1 MEQFKHPGIRAL
13 PTALRGAVTGGWY
26 EGSVFFA
33 ILGTSTAPPP
43 PFPPSWLLDGRVG
56 YIQWTCL
63 TSTGILNYK
72 WAQTGL
78 LDGADKAIASLITSL
93 CVGFGVNYW
102 RTGDR
107 PTAVILSAVGILQA
121 VGARGASV

>member
-1 MEQFKHPGIRAL
+1 MASAKHPLLLAAAVAHGVLSLGHTTKGMEQFKHPGIRAL

-33 ILGTSTAPPP
+33 IL
-43 PFPPSWLLDGRVG
+43 
-56 YIQWTCL
+56 
-63 TSTGILNYK
+63 GILNYK